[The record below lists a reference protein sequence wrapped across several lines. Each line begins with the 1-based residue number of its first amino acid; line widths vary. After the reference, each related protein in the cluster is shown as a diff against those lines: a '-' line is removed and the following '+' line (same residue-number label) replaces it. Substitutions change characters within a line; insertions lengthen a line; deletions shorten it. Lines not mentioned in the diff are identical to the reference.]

1 MPFLDN
7 REPRSSRIID
17 IRSDSTGVGLK
28 QQILDGIT
36 TTNGQEKTLPTLL
49 LYDNKGL
56 KLFEDITYLDEYY
69 LTNEEIDLLRANA
82 ADIAEKI
89 PDNAIVVELGSG
101 NLRKVKL
108 LLDAF
113 DQAGKSITYYALDL
127 MRSELERTLEL
138 VPIGTFH
145 KVSCYGLHGT
155 YDDGLE
161 WLKRPENRGKP
172 KLIMS
177 LGSSIGN
184 FTRDEAV
191 GFLSQF
197 VNILSPRDRFL
208 LAIDACSDA
217 GRVHTAYNDPIGVTH
232 RFTLN
237 GLDHANKLLGHEA
250 FSRDAWEA
258 VGEYDSVGNR
268 HRAFVKPTKD
278 GVEVEGVSFA
288 RGEMVRIE
296 ESYKYSPEQSSALF
310 ASAGVVETA
319 VWRNGNASYG
329 NRIPQLTRGI
339 PAPHPHMH
347 SHSATPRQGKST
359 NTR

>member
-1 MPFLDN
+1 MPFLDHH
-7 REPRSSRIID
+7 EPAPARIID

-28 QQILDGIT
+28 QQILNGIT
-36 TTNGQEKTLPTLL
+36 TTNGEEKTLPTLL

-82 ADIAEKI
+82 VSIAEQI

-113 DQAGKSITYYALDL
+113 DNAGKSITYYALDL
-127 MRSELERTLEL
+127 MHSELERTLEA
-138 VPIGTFH
+138 VPIGTFQH
-145 KVSCYGLHGT
+145 VKCFGLHGT

-161 WLKRPENRGKP
+161 WLKKAENRAKP

-197 VNILSPRDRFL
+197 VDILSPRDRFL
-208 LAIDACSDA
+208 LAIDACLDPA
-217 GRVHTAYNDPIGVTH
+217 RVHKAYNDSIGTTH
-232 RFTLN
+232 QFTLN
-237 GLDHANKLLGHEA
+237 GLDHANKLLGREA

-278 GVEVEGVSFA
+278 GVQVEGVSFE

-296 ESYKYSPEQSSALF
+296 ESYKYSHEQSSALF
-310 ASAGVVETA
+310 ESAGVIESA
-319 VWRNGNASYG
+319 VWRNGNANYG
-329 NRIPQLTRGI
+329 NKSHPSFPRDTPLPTCTRELPLCI
-339 PAPHPHMH
+339 SPP
-347 SHSATPRQGKST
+347 S
-359 NTR
+359 